1 MYPKGSECV
10 VIPKCIYA
18 YMHWCQQSET
28 FQIIAHNPSIDWC
41 YSKMLITHKQ
51 TLISTTLNK
60 IIFGFCVGM
69 HYQWQ
74 STNQF
79 KKKNWFCDN

>member
-1 MYPKGSECV
+1 
-10 VIPKCIYA
+10 
-18 YMHWCQQSET
+18 
-28 FQIIAHNPSIDWC
+28 
-41 YSKMLITHKQ
+41 MLITHKQ

-60 IIFGFCVGM
+60 VIFGFHVGM

-79 KKKNWFCDN
+79 KKTNVTIKFHLNENIEWHLHATWIELNSNKLKGIWIQLNLNKIEFQIQSI

>member
-1 MYPKGSECV
+1 
-10 VIPKCIYA
+10 
-18 YMHWCQQSET
+18 
-28 FQIIAHNPSIDWC
+28 
-41 YSKMLITHKQ
+41 MLITHKQ

-69 HYQWQ
+69 YYQWQ

-79 KKKNWFCDN
+79 KKKIDFVTIKFHLNENIEWHLLATWIELDSNTLNGIWIQFNLNKIEFQIQSI